1 MESWLNHAG
10 HTIPSMPK
18 HIIMVKHG

>member
-10 HTIPSMPK
+10 HTVPSMPK